1 MIQKTM
7 AGAMMTI
14 FKQIMFGI
22 WVSMAMQPVVA
33 APRFDFSPGETVL
46 TNCRQIY
53 TKGSVIAKVDEGY
66 TVHFPKGSGPI
77 QCPPFRWH
85 WEFVQP
91 FQSVQEYKLQF
102 LGGLKKPL
110 LFRVGETVMFRVE
123 PDKRIVNK
131 PWVDIEAQI
140 TDISANGAIA
150 VKLLSKETD
159 AAATFWQLIG
169 GNYVDLRHKILDH
182 ERDRRSR

>member
-1 MIQKTM
+1 MKDLIRISIGLL
-7 AGAMMTI
+7 A
-14 FKQIMFGI
+14 I
-22 WVSMAMQPVVA
+22 WVTSPLLA

-66 TVHFPKGSGPI
+66 TVHFAKGSGPI

-85 WEFVQP
+85 WEFVTP
-91 FQSVQEYKLQF
+91 FQSVQEYSLSF
-102 LGGLKKPL
+102 MGGLKKPQV
-110 LFRVGETVMFRVE
+110 FRVGESVIFRVE

-169 GNYVDLRHKILDH
+169 GNYVDLRHKILDY
-182 ERDRRSR
+182 ERSRR

>member
-1 MIQKTM
+1 MKRFKHMILSVLMVAATQ
-7 AGAMMTI
+7 GAM
-14 FKQIMFGI
+14 
-22 WVSMAMQPVVA
+22 A
-33 APRFDFSPGETVL
+33 APRFNFAPGETVL

-66 TVHFPKGSGPI
+66 TVHFAKGSGPI

-85 WEFVQP
+85 WEFVLP
-91 FQSVQEYKLQF
+91 FQSVQEYSLQF
-102 LGGLKKPL
+102 LGGLKKPI
-110 LFRVGETVMFRVE
+110 LFKVGETVTFRVE

-131 PWVDIEAQI
+131 PWVGIEAQI

-150 VKLLSKETD
+150 VKLLSQETD

-169 GNYVDLRHKILDH
+169 GNYVDLRHKILEY